1 MMKNTFK
8 KFAVKMSVISILV
21 LLISSIC
28 FAQIKEARL
37 RVDGLACPFC
47 AYGLEKN
54 LKPLEGLESL
64 NISLK
69 KGLVELTFKE
79 DNNLDISKLKT
90 IVKDAGYTQKG
101 VEISGF
107 GYIKKE
113 AENFLFHI
121 KGNTGKFYLLDI
133 DHIQKEYQDDK
144 SIVNLNKELKEKFDK
159 LFVDRTLIKIIGAI
173 HPHADGSYGLVIK
186 QYSIVES
193 KK

>member
-1 MMKNTFK
+1 MMKKIF
-8 KFAVKMSVISILV
+8 VISIFF
-21 LLISSIC
+21 LLFNSIC
-28 FAQIKEARL
+28 FAQIKEVRL

-69 KGLVELTFKE
+69 KGLVKLTFKE

-101 VEISGF
+101 VEISTF
-107 GYIKKE
+107 GYVKKE
-113 AENFLFHI
+113 AGNFLFHI
-121 KGNTGKFYLLDI
+121 KGNTGKFYLFDI
-133 DHIQKEYQDDK
+133 DHIQKEFQKDTTV
-144 SIVNLNKELKEKFDK
+144 STLSGELKEKLAKF
-159 LFVDRTLIKIIGAI
+159 FEDRTLIKIIGAI
-173 HPHADGSYGLVIK
+173 HLHADGSYGLAIK